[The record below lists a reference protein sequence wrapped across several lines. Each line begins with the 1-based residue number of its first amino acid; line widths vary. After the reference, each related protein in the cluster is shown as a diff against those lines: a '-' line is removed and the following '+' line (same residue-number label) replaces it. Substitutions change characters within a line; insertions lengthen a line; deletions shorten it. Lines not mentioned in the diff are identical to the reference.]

1 MNSIRHPKKRAQRR
15 YLGVLCALL
24 CICALLMLC
33 SCRTTD
39 FFTEVVISPFAQTVD
54 TNNSDQTVVNSQ
66 DATKTSDDL
75 SSLSWNKKA
84 KKSKQTENLVTYSKK
99 PTTTLNAHHSVYDTD
114 PRFSGIKASDPV
126 QLQFG
131 SNSSLKKKKGTTTSS
146 SNSEQQTKSK
156 GTKAKNAS
164 KNTNASGASDSGEN
178 KSKSNAKGSGS
189 GSSGKKGGGYKGK
202 VTVYDPNNA
211 LADPPKA
218 DKVAAIGQAAVL
230 VQAIGGRGSLCAM
243 DRKTYSGTL
252 SKGAVSFAKVFSDE
266 LSSDFSSKA
275 LIWKKD
281 GTTPSTLSSA
291 QALVKACGKGGVVIY
306 DEDVVDPNGS
316 WFTKAQRKVFE
327 AAKLTFVPVSFKTVR
342 SMKDAAIAVGKV
354 LSETST
360 ANNYCDALDEVMSTA
375 KAAQK
380 GSSGNVYTAIATD
393 FVTGLHYRGRMLT
406 TEDGLLFTQIDDE
419 KLLSTMCSNVG
430 VTLKTEG
437 ESSSST
443 STYDVL
449 WGMRYGASYKASLFS
464 KNTYTSSCKE
474 DIQLNDPTSTT
485 SGSTWPGRGLGSKGF
500 PYLVVS
506 ASGSLTSA
514 QVKSRVVSEINSYE
528 DSGTITP
535 YSALPSNVV
544 GSEPNR
550 AVSTIG
556 SSGDDDDNLFYEH
569 SGVAAKSVRAN
580 PAGLLGSWNEGSVES
595 VLETLW
601 LARIYSAAPNDAG
614 YEPVCNLS
622 KSDFESAVL
631 KFYKT
636 VYRYDASSVLG
647 KVVTDE
653 GIG

>member
-1 MNSIRHPKKRAQRR
+1 MSSIRHQKRRSQRR

-24 CICALLMLC
+24 CICALLTLC

-75 SSLSWNKKA
+75 SSLSWSKKA

-99 PTTTLNAHHSVYDTD
+99 PTTTLNAHHSVFDTN

-131 SNSSLKKKKGTTTSS
+131 SSSKFKKKKGTETSS
-146 SNSEQQTKSK
+146 SKNDQQTKSK
-156 GTKAKNAS
+156 GTNAKNAS

-178 KSKSNAKGSGS
+178 KSKSNAKGTGS
-189 GSSGKKGGGYKGK
+189 GSNGKKGGGYKGK

-275 LIWKKD
+275 LLWKND
-281 GTTPSTLSSA
+281 GTTPRSLSSA

-306 DEDVVDPNGS
+306 DEDVVDPNGG

-342 SMKDAAIAVGKV
+342 SMKDAAVAVGKV
-354 LSETST
+354 LSKTGAADS
-360 ANNYCDALDEVMSTA
+360 YCDTIDEVMSTA

-380 GSSGNVYTAIATD
+380 GNSSDVYTAIATD

-430 VTLKTEG
+430 VTLQTGDE
-437 ESSSST
+437 SSST
-443 STYDVL
+443 SSKYDVL
-449 WGMRYGASYKASLFS
+449 WGIRRGAPYKSSLFS
-464 KNTYTSSCKE
+464 KNAYTNFCKE
-474 DIQLNDPTSTT
+474 DIQLNDKTSATAIDD
-485 SGSTWPGRGLGSKGF
+485 SSHGLGTKGF
-500 PYLVVS
+500 PYLIVS
-506 ASGSLTSA
+506 ASGNFTST
-514 QVKSRVVSEINSYE
+514 QVKSRVISEINSYE
-528 DSGTITP
+528 DSGIITP
-535 YSALPSNVV
+535 YSALPGNAV

-550 AVSTIG
+550 VVSAIG
-556 SSGDDDDNLFYEH
+556 STGNSGGNIFYKY
-569 SGVAAKSVRAN
+569 SGVSAKSVRAN

-601 LARIYSAAPNDAG
+601 LARIYSSAPNDAG
-614 YEPVCNLS
+614 YEPVCDLS

-636 VYRYDASSVLG
+636 VYRYDASSMLG

-653 GIG
+653 GID